1 MLRWVFIEI
10 ELDLFV
16 GYKTFFAFVL
26 ATDAVGGVS
35 EMDPR
40 RCIVSSPTMM
50 WAPDKGR
57 AKSMTYTNT
66 HKRLLK
72 KIFIEFI

>member
-26 ATDAVGGVS
+26 ATDAVGHVS
-35 EMDPR
+35 VTCDQAYFFGGK
-40 RCIVSSPTMM
+40 T
-50 WAPDKGR
+50 KGR
-57 AKSMTYTNT
+57 GRGK
-66 HKRLLK
+66 K
-72 KIFIEFI
+72 KITFAASEYREEGHDCRLA